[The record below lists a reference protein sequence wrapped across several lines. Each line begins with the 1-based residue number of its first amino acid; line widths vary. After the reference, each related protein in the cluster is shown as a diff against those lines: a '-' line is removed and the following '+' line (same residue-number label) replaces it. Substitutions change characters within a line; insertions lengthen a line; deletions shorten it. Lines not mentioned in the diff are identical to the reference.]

1 MQPNGKRR
9 RKMPRLKCIEM
20 EGRTFAYLMGV
31 LYLIVGVPLVGI
43 VSVML
48 WAIYTDPG
56 IH

>member
-1 MQPNGKRR
+1 MQPNKKRSK
-9 RKMPRLKCIEM
+9 KMPRHKCIEIK
-20 EGRTFAYLMGV
+20 GRTFAYVLGV